1 MRSLKTC
8 LVLGLIIL
16 MIGFFSSCKG
26 LKNIF
31 GSDNEKEFAYNVE
44 IIYEREAS
52 LEGSPRDPM
61 YLTIYPVDTD
71 VWEYWGALQ
80 NVSANEIA
88 KDKYKYIAKKLPA
101 NVRLYVLA
109 QETEFTG
116 KTFIINGVEL
126 TDIGKYTVGS
136 PFTVAYFTIKPD
148 GTVIP

>member
-8 LVLGLIIL
+8 LVLGLMIL

-31 GSDNEKEFAYNVE
+31 GSDNEEYAYNVE
-44 IIYEREAS
+44 IIYERDAS
-52 LEGSPRDPM
+52 LEDFPYDTM
-61 YLTIYPVDTD
+61 FLNIEPVDGD
-71 VWEYWGALQ
+71 VWEYWQALQ
-80 NVSANEIA
+80 NVSANKIA
-88 KDKYKYIAKKLPA
+88 EDKYKYIAEKLPA

-109 QETEFTG
+109 QEIEFTG

-126 TDIGKYTVGS
+126 TDIGKYTVDS